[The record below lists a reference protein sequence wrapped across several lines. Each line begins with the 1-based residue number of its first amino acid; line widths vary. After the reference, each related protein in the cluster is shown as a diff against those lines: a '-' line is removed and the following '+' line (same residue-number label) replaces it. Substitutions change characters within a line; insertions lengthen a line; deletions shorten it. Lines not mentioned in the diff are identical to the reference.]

1 MESNPAFGTCVRFG
15 GGTSEQGPPPPRP
28 HRQEKEARSLLWPSI
43 TRNQGLPGI
52 VLSMIWGQ
60 IIVIWELIWLSMCLF
75 GPHSPPCLQEPGFP
89 VLLETP
95 KPGPFLLPWGL
106 AISLLPP
113 CPLPVEFRRT
123 HQPIKGIPAALRRP
137 FPCKHGCSS
146 TPGCGGNEPWSGQ
159 GGHESERQT
168 GVGERAGSVGTWA
181 CEVED
186 NDINCKA
193 REREE
198 PRPDLFVPSLR
209 FDDSIHLLFP
219 SPFSFYWGAAPLL
232 FEDCPRMPS
241 QHSHSSCPCLR
252 TRVPLCL
259 SSANAVSN

>member
-1 MESNPAFGTCVRFG
+1 MERAFGSG

-28 HRQEKEARSLLWPSI
+28 HRQEEEARSLLWPSI

-113 CPLPVEFRRT
+113 CPLPMGQWNSDARTSQSKPFQRRFGGPLPVNT
-123 HQPIKGIPAALRRP
+123 AVRARRD
-137 FPCKHGCSS
+137 
-146 TPGCGGNEPWSGQ
+146 
-159 GGHESERQT
+159 
-168 GVGERAGSVGTWA
+168 AVGTSLGRA
-181 CEVED
+181 RGATRASDRRGLGSARGALGRGPV
-186 NDINCKA
+186 KLKTTTSTA
-193 REREE
+193 RREREE
-198 PRPDLFVPSLR
+198 PRPDLFVPSLC